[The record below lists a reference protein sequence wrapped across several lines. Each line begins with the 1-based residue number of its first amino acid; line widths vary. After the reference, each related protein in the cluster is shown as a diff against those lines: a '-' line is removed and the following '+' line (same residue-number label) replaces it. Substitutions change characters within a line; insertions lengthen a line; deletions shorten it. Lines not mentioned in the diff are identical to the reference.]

1 MYMPYVTAMYIRMCD
16 ISPILYSVKTYVTLL
31 NRLFI
36 DLGLLIS
43 LIFDCNI
50 SRAYAYIVKL
60 YYLVRIEMQVGV
72 RTLNLLKYST
82 DLQQTK
88 YTLGYV
94 ENNLVNVLPT
104 DLYPQFICLNAKF
117 FAQACSQYAL

>member
-43 LIFDCNI
+43 LIFDCKF
-50 SRAYAYIVKL
+50 VKIF
-60 YYLVRIEMQVGV
+60 YRFTTKQVHVR
-72 RTLNLLKYST
+72 LCKY
-82 DLQQTK
+82 
-88 YTLGYV
+88 
-94 ENNLVNVLPT
+94 
-104 DLYPQFICLNAKF
+104 
-117 FAQACSQYAL
+117 